1 VNDLIEKARWIADEV
16 LFPAALDVDG
26 SGVLPAGHLD
36 LLAREGFY
44 GMAGPPEAGGL
55 AIPDLPT
62 AARLVEVLASG
73 CLATTFVWMQHHGAV
88 GAVARAERAD
98 LNEEWLEPLC
108 RGVRR
113 AGVVLA
119 ALRPGPPS
127 VRVTAVP
134 GGYRLDGAAPWVT
147 GWGMIDVLHTAAR
160 DENDMVVWSLVDAV
174 PGPTLAVRPLR
185 LVAADA
191 SSTVEVRFTGHFVPA
206 ERVTGTLPYADW
218 PARDAAGLRMNGSF
232 ALGVAA
238 RCITLISQPAGPGV
252 PPAGGPG
259 VPAAGG
265 PGGPPTGR
273 PGVLPVGGPAG
284 GPGVPAAG
292 GSGVSDGSATA
303 PAEGGDGPGVL
314 HAELESCRAALD
326 AATPEELPAARA
338 AASEFAMRA
347 ATILVAT
354 VGARSVRRD
363 DHAQRLV
370 REAMFL
376 LVFGSRPAIRAELL
390 ARLQRAPRD

>member
-1 VNDLIEKARWIADEV
+1 MNDLIEKARWIADEV

-36 LLAREGFY
+36 LLARERFY
-44 GMAGPPEAGGL
+44 GMAGPTEAGGL
-55 AIPDLPT
+55 AIPDLAT

-88 GAVARAERAD
+88 RAVATAERAD
-98 LNEEWLEPLC
+98 LREEWLEPLC

-127 VRVTAVP
+127 VRATAVP
-134 GGYRLDGAAPWVT
+134 GGYRLNGAAPWVT
-147 GWGMIDVLHTAAR
+147 GWGMIDVLHAAAR
-160 DENDMVVWSLVDAV
+160 DESDTVVWSLIDAV

-191 SSTVEVRFTGHFVPA
+191 SSTVEVRFTDHLVPA
-206 ERVTGTLPYADW
+206 DRVTGTLPYADW

-238 RCITLISQPAGPGV
+238 RCVTLMSPPTAGPGTA
-252 PPAGGPG
+252 PGGASIGGPR
-259 VPAAGG
+259 V
-265 PGGPPTGR
+265 
-273 PGVLPVGGPAG
+273 PVGA
-284 GPGVPAAG
+284 
-292 GSGVSDGSATA
+292 GSAPA
-303 PAEGGDGPGVL
+303 PGGDGPGPL
-314 HAELESCRAALD
+314 HAELASRRNALD

-347 ATILVAT
+347 ATILAAT

-390 ARLQRAPRD
+390 ARLQRAPQD

>member
-1 VNDLIEKARWIADEV
+1 MDDLIDKARWIADEV
-16 LFPAALDVDG
+16 LFPAALEVDG

-98 LNEEWLEPLC
+98 LKEEWLEPLC

-127 VRVTAVP
+127 VRATAVP

-160 DENDMVVWSLVDAV
+160 DENDMIVWSLVDAV
-174 PGPTLAVRPLR
+174 PGPTLSVRPLR

-191 SSTVEVRFTGHFVPA
+191 SSRVEVRFAGHFVPA
-206 ERVTGTLPYADW
+206 ERVTGTLPFADW

-232 ALGVAA
+232 ALGVAG
-238 RCITLISQPAGPGV
+238 RCVTLMSPPAAGPGV
-252 PPAGGPG
+252 PATSAPGVPPTAGPGVLPTGGPG
-259 VPAAGG
+259 VPAGAG
-265 PGGPPTGR
+265 T
-273 PGVLPVGGPAG
+273 A
-284 GPGVPAAG
+284 
-292 GSGVSDGSATA
+292 SAEA
-303 PAEGGDGPGVL
+303 GDGAGAL
-314 HAELESCRAALD
+314 RAELESRRTALD
-326 AATPEELPAARA
+326 AATPGNLPAARA

-347 ATILVAT
+347 ATILAVTA
-354 VGARSVRRD
+354 GARSVRRD

-390 ARLQRAPRD
+390 ARLQRPPRD